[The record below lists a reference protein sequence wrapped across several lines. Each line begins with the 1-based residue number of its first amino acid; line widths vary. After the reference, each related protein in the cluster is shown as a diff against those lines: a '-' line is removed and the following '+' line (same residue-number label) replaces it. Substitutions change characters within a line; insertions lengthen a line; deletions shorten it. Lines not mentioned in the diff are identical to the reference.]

1 MKKTPPAK
9 RKRKSPPS
17 QEEILAALKLESERV
32 LLERIRELRAKPLE
46 QRMNF
51 LRKKIG
57 LTATAL

>member
-17 QEEILAALKLESERV
+17 REEILAALKLESERV